1 MLVTVTANTGIDQ
14 TFFIPQWQ
22 AGQAIRATQSI
33 QSMAGKPTDAAFIL
47 GKLGLPSIALGF
59 AAGTIG
65 KRVETMLQERGVET
79 RFTPVDG
86 ESRVNTIIIDE
97 SSKAQTT
104 ITATSLVLREHH
116 LQALREQYTAA
127 LSEATCIIM
136 GGSLPNG
143 VPPTFYTE
151 LIAEAQSRHIP
162 VIFDAEKEN
171 LRAGLQSSPT
181 YIKPN
186 EHELAQFTGQK
197 IETLEDAYTAGKSIQ
212 QRYNTSPI
220 ITLGQQGALAVLP
233 DKTYFIPA
241 LPLEVVSAAG
251 AGDGVLAGLA
261 YSIVQRQ
268 PIEEG
273 LKMGIA
279 LASAVCLQP
288 GTAEFDVDDYNRL
301 LPQVQLTPFPSVF

>member
-47 GKLGLPSIALGF
+47 GKLGMPSIALGF

-65 KRVETMLQERGVET
+65 KRVESMLQERGVET
-79 RFTPVDG
+79 RFIPVDG

-97 SSKAQTT
+97 TSKAQTT
-104 ITATSLVLREHH
+104 ITATSLVVREHH
-116 LQALREQYTAA
+116 LQTLRKQYTAA
-127 LSEATCIIM
+127 LAKATCIIM
-136 GGSLPNG
+136 GGSLPNA
-143 VPPTFYTE
+143 VPPAFYTD

-186 EHELAQFTGQK
+186 EHELAQFTGRK
-197 IETLEDAYTAGKSIQ
+197 IETLEDAYAAGKAIQ
-212 QRYNTSPI
+212 QQYGTSPI
-220 ITLGQQGALAVLP
+220 ITLGQQGALAILP

-261 YSIVQRQ
+261 YSIVQGQ
-268 PIEEG
+268 PIEAG

-288 GTAEFDVDDYNRL
+288 GTAEFDVEDFNRL
-301 LPQVQLTPFPSVF
+301 LPQVQLIAFPY

>member
-59 AAGTIG
+59 AAGAIG
-65 KRVETMLQERGVET
+65 KRVESMLQERGVET
-79 RFTPVDG
+79 RFIPVEG
-86 ESRVNTIIIDE
+86 ESRVNTIIIDQ

-104 ITATSLVLREHH
+104 ITATSLLVREHH

-127 LSEATCIIM
+127 LSHATCIIM

-143 VPPTFYTE
+143 VPPTFYTD

-186 EHELAQFTGQK
+186 EHELAQFTGQV
-197 IETLEDAYTAGKSIQ
+197 IETLNDAYAAGKAIQ
-212 QRYNTSPI
+212 QQFGTSPI

-233 DKTYFIPA
+233 DKTYFIA
-241 LPLEVVSAAG
+241 SLPLEVVSAAG
-251 AGDGVLAGLA
+251 AGDGVL
-261 YSIVQRQ
+261 
-268 PIEEG
+268 
-273 LKMGIA
+273 
-279 LASAVCLQP
+279 
-288 GTAEFDVDDYNRL
+288 
-301 LPQVQLTPFPSVF
+301 

>member
-22 AGQAIRATQSI
+22 AGQAIRATKSI

-65 KRVETMLQERGVET
+65 KRVESMLQERGVET
-79 RFTPVDG
+79 RFIPVDG

-104 ITATSLVLREHH
+104 ITATSLVVRDHH

-127 LSEATCIIM
+127 LAEATCIIM

-143 VPPTFYTE
+143 IPPVFYTD
-151 LIAEAQSRHIP
+151 LIAEARSRHIP

-186 EHELAQFTGQK
+186 EHELAQFTGQV
-197 IETLEDAYTAGKSIQ
+197 INTLEDAYAAGKSIQ
-212 QRYNTSPI
+212 QQFGTSPI

-261 YSIVQRQ
+261 YSIVKGQ

-288 GTAEFDVDDYNRL
+288 GTAEYDVDDFNRL
-301 LPQVQLTPFPSVF
+301 LPQVQLTPFP

>member
-22 AGQAIRATQSI
+22 AGQAIRATNSI

-65 KRVETMLQERGVET
+65 KRVESMLQERDVET
-79 RFTPVDG
+79 RFIPVEG

-104 ITATSLVLREHH
+104 ITATSLIVRDYH
-116 LQALREQYTAA
+116 LQALREQFTTA
-127 LSEATCIIM
+127 LSEATCIIT

-143 VPPTFYTE
+143 VPPSFYSD
-151 LIAEAQSRHIP
+151 LIAEAQSHNIP

-171 LRAGLQSSPT
+171 LHAGLQSSPA

-186 EHELAQFTGQK
+186 EHELAQFTGQV
-197 IETLEDAYTAGKSIQ
+197 IETLEDAYAAGQSIQ
-212 QRYNTSPI
+212 QQFGTSPI

-233 DKTYFIPA
+233 DRAYFIPP
-241 LPLEVVSAAG
+241 LPIEVVSAAG

-261 YSIVQRQ
+261 HSIVKGQ

-279 LASAVCLQP
+279 LAAAVCLQP
-288 GTAEFDVDDYNRL
+288 GTAEYNVDDFKCL
-301 LPQVQLTPFPSVF
+301 LPQVQLTPFP